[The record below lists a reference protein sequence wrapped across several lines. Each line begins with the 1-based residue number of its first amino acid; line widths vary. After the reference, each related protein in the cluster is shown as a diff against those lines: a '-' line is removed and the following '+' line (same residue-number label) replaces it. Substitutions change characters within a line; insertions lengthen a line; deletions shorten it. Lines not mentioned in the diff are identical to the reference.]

1 MRIEIDGEAWD
12 KGFYDGEQ
20 GKSLFLCAYEPGT
33 TESLSWVSGYIEG
46 KAARNGYSVTRPGD
60 GKKPRP
66 AAGPPTIARPTP
78 PTGPRAGGTPHLGG
92 TSVDRSGGQFTAPM
106 TQTAVI

>member
-66 AAGPPTIARPTP
+66 AAEPYAVP
-78 PTGPRAGGTPHLGG
+78 L
-92 TSVDRSGGQFTAPM
+92 RSTAPGS
-106 TQTAVI
+106 AAEASPERGVKIGRR